1 MWGGLWSDDSVS
13 KERVRNGMPHG
24 KTIHTPYVSRSAVV
38 IDFERALGEA
48 EKKGGREGA
57 I

>member
-1 MWGGLWSDDSVS
+1 
-13 KERVRNGMPHG
+13 MPQR
-24 KTIHTPYVSRSAVV
+24 KLIRTPYVSRSAVV

-48 EKKGGREGA
+48 EKKGGTDGA